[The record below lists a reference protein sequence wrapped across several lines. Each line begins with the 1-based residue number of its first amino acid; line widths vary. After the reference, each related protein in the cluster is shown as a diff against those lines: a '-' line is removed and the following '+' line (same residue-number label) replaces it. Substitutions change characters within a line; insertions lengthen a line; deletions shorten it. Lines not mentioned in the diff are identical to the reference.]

1 MARSRVRQVIAGL
14 DVGTTKICCVI
25 ADWSPVG
32 NLDIIGVG
40 VSPSRGLRK
49 GVVVNID
56 STVESIKHAVAEAE
70 EMAGVEIQSV
80 IAGVAG
86 GHIRA
91 STAAGGGGPGKH
103 REVSQTDID
112 ARSSGPRGQPAPG
125 PRDHPRAPRPSGDDQ
140 TGVKEPLGMSG
151 VRLEVEVHSSPGDD
165 LGAERGPQRQPPACR
180 CRISCSSR
188 WPPRRR

>member
-56 STVESIKHAVAEAE
+56 STVESIKHAVAEEGHVGGAAAE
-70 EMAGVEIQSV
+70 V
-80 IAGVAG
+80 
-86 GHIRA
+86 
-91 STAAGGGGPGKH
+91 
-103 REVSQTDID
+103 
-112 ARSSGPRGQPAPG
+112 
-125 PRDHPRAPRPSGDDQ
+125 DQ
-140 TGVKEPLGMSG
+140 
-151 VRLEVEVHSSPGDD
+151 
-165 LGAERGPQRQPPACR
+165 
-180 CRISCSSR
+180 
-188 WPPRRR
+188 